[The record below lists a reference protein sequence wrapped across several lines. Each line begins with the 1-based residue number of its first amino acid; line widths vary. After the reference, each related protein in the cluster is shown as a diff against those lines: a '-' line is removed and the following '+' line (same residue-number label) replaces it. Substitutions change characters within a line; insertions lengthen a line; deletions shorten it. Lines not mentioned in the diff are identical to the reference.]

1 MHKKQDGHFLVHKYN
16 GSHHSGLIDKT
27 NGAFKQIVTDS
38 ADTSTYVNSF
48 REYKG
53 KYLINFMYE
62 SKIYITENG
71 QRIFTSQETFKG
83 GYTGG
88 NNYNFTRNVDLK
100 DDKLYFVNSSNQLI
114 EYDLL
119 ELLALPDKTKYK
131 GKVLATTAIIDFCV
145 SADHTATTLTNAGV
159 LTNLKTGRS
168 VTVNTAN
175 RGAMTFTSIEQLDN
189 RIVTEGLNAS
199 TNKKYYVVFDESLNE
214 VASKEVAGSHCVH
227 NMLLFKRDGLLWIL
241 AANSHLTV
249 DLLAL
254 NSDELALVHTLTV
267 SSGKNRTFG
276 MIWKEVGAEAIV
288 FGDLQHYTGQPP
300 LLKSFKV

>member
-1 MHKKQDGHFLVHKYN
+1 M
-16 GSHHSGLIDKT
+16 IDKT

-38 ADTSTYVNSF
+38 ADTSNIVCSF

-53 KYLINFMYE
+53 KYLINFMYN
-62 SKIYITENG
+62 SNIYITENG

-83 GYTGG
+83 DYSGG
-88 NNYNFTRNVDLK
+88 NIHNYTRNVELK
-100 DDKLYFVNSSNQLI
+100 DDKLYFLSQQNRLI

-131 GKVLATTAIIDFCV
+131 GKLLATTAIIDFCV

-159 LTNLKTGRS
+159 LTNLRTGRS
-168 VTVNTAN
+168 VTVNTTN

-189 RIVTEGLNAS
+189 RIVTEGLNKS

-227 NMLLFKRDGLLWIL
+227 NILLFKRDGLLWIL

-267 SSGKNRTFG
+267 SSGRNRTFG
-276 MIWKEVGAEAIV
+276 MIWNELGSEAIV
-288 FGDLQHYTGQPP
+288 FGDLQGAYGEPP